1 MEENILK
8 VGKIFERWVTMD
20 LSHKGMID
28 KMPSVSYIAS
38 SVISYPA
45 TKNMLESL
53 PGDEMVR
60 SIFVAYNLLSGDN
73 DSTALDKSRRIYM
86 IDIKQK
92 DGEEYIPDIECEEC
106 SGWGEVQCPECDGS
120 GVEDCGNCE
129 GRGSVDCGDC
139 DGDGTDEDGD
149 TCYTCD
155 GEGSEKCYDCD
166 GDGSYSCSGCGGE
179 GKLECP
185 ECDGGGEV
193 EGSEEVVDIQYSTI
207 ITQDE
212 SLVEGIKLRLD
223 NDDSE
228 SIDSLL
234 NRFKGQIMITNVID
248 DTVDFYDEW
257 DGESEIEYKLE
268 NIRLNH
274 KGYKIGRDN
283 KISAF

>member
-8 VGKIFERWVTMD
+8 VGKIIERWVTMD
-20 LSHKGMID
+20 LSHKGIND
-28 KMPSVSYIAS
+28 QMPSVSYIAQ
-38 SVISYPA
+38 SVLSYPA
-45 TKNMLESL
+45 TLNILGSL
-53 PGDEMVR
+53 HGDEMVR

-86 IDIKQK
+86 IDLKQK
-92 DGEEYIPDIECEEC
+92 TSEEYFPDEEC
-106 SGWGEVQCPECDGS
+106 TYCDGS
-120 GVEDCGNCE
+120 GEVNCQE
-129 GRGSVDCGDC
+129 C
-139 DGDGTDEDGD
+139 DGDGEIECSHCDGSGQISCEDCEGEECSLCDGD
-149 TCYTCD
+149 
-155 GEGSEKCYDCD
+155 EFIKCSDCD
-166 GDGSYSCSGCGGE
+166 GDGSDTCSDCYGD
-179 GKLECP
+179 GKFECP
-185 ECDGGGEV
+185 ECEGSGEV
-193 EGSEEVVDIQYSTI
+193 EGSEEVIDIQYSTI

-212 SLVEGIKLRLD
+212 SLTEGIELRLD

-257 DGESEIEYKLE
+257 DGESDIEYKLE
-268 NIRLNH
+268 NIKLNH